1 VNSEMK
7 NELQKKGIERL
18 EDIRFWLAVLRN
30 FDQFTEPQK
39 QKIDQAYRIINK
51 VYESF
56 EPEAKPGYIVNE

>member
-1 VNSEMK
+1 MK

-39 QKIDQAYRIINK
+39 QKLIR
-51 VYESF
+51 
-56 EPEAKPGYIVNE
+56 PIVLLIKFMNLLNQKQSLVIS

>member
-1 VNSEMK
+1 MK
-7 NELQKKGIERL
+7 KELLKKGFERL
-18 EDIRFWLAVLRN
+18 EDVRFWLAVLRR

-56 EPEAKPGYIVNE
+56 EPEAKPDYIVKE

>member
-39 QKIDQAYRIINK
+39 QKLIR
-51 VYESF
+51 
-56 EPEAKPGYIVNE
+56 PIVLLIKFMNLLNQKQSLVIS

>member
-1 VNSEMK
+1 MK
-7 NELQKKGIERL
+7 KELLKKGFERL
-18 EDIRFWLAVLRN
+18 EDVRFWLALLRN

-56 EPEAKPGYIVNE
+56 EPEVKPDYIVKE